1 MLILDIQTSV
11 IYLGLQKA
19 FDKVLHR
26 RLIMKLAARGVGDN
40 IIQWIENWLSD
51 RKQSV

>member
-11 IYLGLQKA
+11 IDLGLQKV
-19 FDKVLHR
+19 FDKVPHR
-26 RLIMKLAARGVGDN
+26 RLIMKLAAHRVGDN
-40 IIQWIENWLSD
+40 ILHWIENWLSD